1 MEIVGIILAM
11 LDFMLSVIT
20 FLKLEIVILPLL
32 LCELFGANAT
42 VTGIV
47 VSAAAIA
54 WVVTII
60 KSITDV
66 FKK

>member
-11 LDFMLSVIT
+11 LDFALSVVS
-20 FLKLEIVILPLL
+20 FFKLEIVILPLL
-32 LCELFGANAT
+32 LCELFGANSI

-47 VSAAAIA
+47 VSVACVA

-60 KSITDV
+60 KSIIDA